1 MIDKKNFTEELERLE
16 VSVSDRQFEKFD
28 KYAEML
34 VSYNEK
40 VNLTALTSPEDIA
53 EKHFIDSIL
62 PFLHF
67 SPKEGASVI
76 DVGTGAGFPSCPL
89 KIVREDIAL
98 TLVDSLNKRVNFL
111 NMLSQNLSLDAKCI
125 HARAEELGKDLDY
138 REKFDIATARAVAN
152 LPMLCEYCLPFVK
165 VGGYFAALKGS
176 RGADEAKE
184 AYTAIKTL
192 GGKLQEVYEYSL
204 PSGDNRTLIIIKK
217 ISQTPP
223 KYPRNKG
230 MMTKKPL

>member
-1 MIDKKNFTEELERLE
+1 MIDKENFARQLEKLNVCVSGGQVELF
-16 VSVSDRQFEKFD
+16 DR
-28 KYAEML
+28 YAEML

-40 VNLTALTSPEDIA
+40 VNLTALTSPQDIA

-67 SPKEGASVI
+67 PLKEGASVI

-89 KIVREDIAL
+89 KIIRDDILL

-111 NMLSQNLSLDAKCI
+111 SMLSDALSLDAECI
-125 HARAEELGKDLDY
+125 HARAEELGRNSDY
-138 REKFDIATARAVAN
+138 RERFDVATARAVAN
-152 LPMLCEYCLPFVK
+152 LPILCEYCMPFVK
-165 VGGYFAALKGS
+165 VGGYFVALKGS
-176 RGADEAKE
+176 RGAEEAKE

-204 PSGDNRTLIIIKK
+204 PSGDSRTLIVVKK

-230 MMTKKPL
+230 VMTKKPL

>member
-1 MIDKKNFTEELERLE
+1 MIDKKNFAGELERLE
-16 VSVSDRQFEKFD
+16 VCVSDGQIESFD

-67 SPKEGASVI
+67 PLKEGARVI

-89 KIVREDIAL
+89 KIIREDISL
-98 TLVDSLNKRVNFL
+98 TLIDSLNKRVNFL
-111 NMLSQNLSLDAKCI
+111 SMLSSALSLEAECI
-125 HARAEELGKDLDY
+125 NARAEELGRNPDY
-138 REKFDIATARAVAN
+138 RERFDAATARAVAN
-152 LPMLCEYCLPFVK
+152 LPVLCEYCMPFVK
-165 VGGYFAALKGS
+165 DGGYFLALKGS
-176 RGADEAKE
+176 RGAEEAKE

-192 GGKLQEVYEYSL
+192 GGKLQEVYKYSL
-204 PSGDNRTLIIIKK
+204 PSGDKRTLIVVKK

-230 MMTKKPL
+230 VMTKKPL

>member
-1 MIDKKNFTEELERLE
+1 MIDKKKFALQLEKLNL
-16 VSVSDRQFEKFD
+16 SVSDGHVERFD
-28 KYAEML
+28 EYAEML

-67 SPKEGASVI
+67 PLKEGASVI

-89 KIVREDIAL
+89 KIIRDDISL

-111 NMLSQNLSLDAKCI
+111 SMLSDALKLDAECI
-125 HARAEELGKDLDY
+125 HARAEELGRNSDY
-138 REKFDIATARAVAN
+138 RESFDVATARAVAN
-152 LPMLCEYCLPFVK
+152 LPILCEYCMPFVK
-165 VGGYFAALKGS
+165 IGGYFVALKGS
-176 RGADEAKE
+176 RGAEEAKE

-204 PSGDNRTLIIIKK
+204 PSGDNRTLVVIKK

-230 MMTKKPL
+230 VMTKKPL

>member
-1 MIDKKNFTEELERLE
+1 MLDKKKFALELEKLNL
-16 VSVSDRQFEKFD
+16 SVSDRQIENFD

-40 VNLTALTSPEDIA
+40 VNLTALTSPEEIA

-67 SPKEGASVI
+67 PLKEGASVI

-89 KIVREDIAL
+89 KIIREDISL

-111 NMLSQNLSLDAKCI
+111 SMLSDALKLDAECI
-125 HARAEELGKDLDY
+125 HARAEELGRNPDY
-138 REKFDIATARAVAN
+138 RESFDVSTARAVAN
-152 LPMLCEYCLPFVK
+152 LPTLCEYCMPFVK
-165 VGGYFAALKGS
+165 IGGYFVALKGG
-176 RGADEAKE
+176 RGVEEAKE
-184 AYTAIKTL
+184 AYTAIKML
-192 GGKLQEVYEYSL
+192 GGKLQEVYVYSL
-204 PSGDNRTLIIIKK
+204 PSGDNRTLVVIKK

-230 MMTKKPL
+230 VMTKKPL

>member
-1 MIDKKNFTEELERLE
+1 MIDKKNFTEELERLG

-67 SPKEGASVI
+67 SLKKDASVI

-230 MMTKKPL
+230 LMTKKPL

>member
-1 MIDKKNFTEELERLE
+1 MIDKKNFTEELERLG

>member
-1 MIDKKNFTEELERLE
+1 MIDKENFKRQLENLK
-16 VSVSDRQFEKFD
+16 VSVSDGQVERFD
-28 KYAEML
+28 EYAKML

-40 VNLTALTSPEDIA
+40 VNLTALTSSEDIA

-67 SPKEGASVI
+67 PLKEGASII

-89 KIVREDIAL
+89 KIIRDDISL

-111 NMLSQNLSLDAKCI
+111 SMLSDAISLDAECI
-125 HARAEELGKDLDY
+125 HARAEELGRNSDY
-138 REKFDIATARAVAN
+138 RECFDAATARAVAN
-152 LPMLCEYCLPFVK
+152 LPILCEYCMPFVK
-165 VGGYFAALKGS
+165 IGGYFIALKGS
-176 RGADEAKE
+176 RGAEEAKE

-204 PSGDNRTLIIIKK
+204 PSGDNRTLVVVKK

-230 MMTKKPL
+230 VMTKKPL

>member
-1 MIDKKNFTEELERLE
+1 MIDKNNFVDELKRLG
-16 VSVSDRQFEKFD
+16 VSVNDGQFEKFG

-53 EKHFIDSIL
+53 EKHFVDSIL

-67 SPKEGASVI
+67 PLKKSASVI

-89 KIVREDIAL
+89 KIVREDISL

-111 NMLSQNLSLDAKCI
+111 SMLSDELSLDAECI
-125 HARAEELGKDLDY
+125 HARAEELGRNPGY
-138 REKFDIATARAVAN
+138 RESFDAATARAVAN
-152 LPMLCEYCLPFVK
+152 LPILCEYCIPFVK
-165 VGGYFAALKGS
+165 TGGYFLALKGS
-176 RGADEAKE
+176 RGKE
-184 AYTAIKTL
+184 EVKGAYTAIKTL
-192 GGKLQEVYEYSL
+192 GGKLEEVYEYSL
-204 PSGDNRTLIIIKK
+204 PFGDSRTLIVIKK

-230 MMTKKPL
+230 AMTKKPL

>member
-1 MIDKKNFTEELERLE
+1 MIDKKNFTEELERLG

-192 GGKLQEVYEYSL
+192 GGKLQEVYEYAL

-217 ISQTPP
+217 ISQTPS

>member
-1 MIDKKNFTEELERLE
+1 MIDKKNFAGELERL
-16 VSVSDRQFEKFD
+16 VVCVSDGQVESFD

-67 SPKEGASVI
+67 PLKEGARVI

-89 KIVREDIAL
+89 KIIREDISL

-111 NMLSQNLSLDAKCI
+111 SMLSSALSLEAECI
-125 HARAEELGKDLDY
+125 HARAEELGRNPDY
-138 REKFDIATARAVAN
+138 RERFDAATARAVAN
-152 LPMLCEYCLPFVK
+152 LPVLCEYCMPFVK
-165 VGGYFAALKGS
+165 DGGYFLALKGS
-176 RGADEAKE
+176 RGAEEAKE

-204 PSGDNRTLIIIKK
+204 PSGDKRTLVVVKK

-230 MMTKKPL
+230 VMTKKPL

>member
-1 MIDKKNFTEELERLE
+1 MIDKKNFTEELEMLG
-16 VSVSDRQFEKFD
+16 VSVSDRQFGRFD

-40 VNLTALTSPEDIA
+40 VNLTALTAPEDIA

-67 SPKEGASVI
+67 SLKKNASVI

-89 KIVREDIAL
+89 KIVKEDIAL

-111 NMLSQNLSLDAKCI
+111 KMLSDELSLDAKCI
-125 HARAEELGKDLDY
+125 HARAEELGKDPDY

-184 AYTAIKTL
+184 AYTAVKTL

-204 PSGDNRTLIIIKK
+204 PSGDSRTLIVIKK
-217 ISQTPP
+217 ISQTPS

-230 MMTKKPL
+230 VMTKKPL

>member
-1 MIDKKNFTEELERLE
+1 MIEKENFARQLEKLNVC
-16 VSVSDRQFEKFD
+16 VSGGQIERFD

-40 VNLTALTSPEDIA
+40 VNLTALTSPDDIA

-67 SPKEGASVI
+67 SLREGASVI

-89 KIVREDIAL
+89 KIIRDDILL

-111 NMLSQNLSLDAKCI
+111 SMLSDALSLEAECI
-125 HARAEELGKDLDY
+125 HARAEELGRNSDY
-138 REKFDIATARAVAN
+138 RESFDVATARAVAN
-152 LPMLCEYCLPFVK
+152 LPTLCEYCMPFVK
-165 VGGYFAALKGS
+165 VGGYFVALKGS
-176 RGADEAKE
+176 RGAEEAKE

-204 PSGDNRTLIIIKK
+204 PSGDSRTLLVIKK

-230 MMTKKPL
+230 VMTKKPL

>member
-1 MIDKKNFTEELERLE
+1 MIDKKNFTEELEMLG
-16 VSVSDRQFEKFD
+16 VSVSDRQFGRFD

-40 VNLTALTSPEDIA
+40 VNLTALTAPEDIA

-67 SPKEGASVI
+67 SLKKNASVI

-89 KIVREDIAL
+89 KIVKEDIAL

-111 NMLSQNLSLDAKCI
+111 KMLSDELSLDAKCI
-125 HARAEELGKDLDY
+125 HARAEELGKDPDY

-184 AYTAIKTL
+184 AYTAVKTL

-217 ISQTPP
+217 ISQTPS

-230 MMTKKPL
+230 VMTKKPL